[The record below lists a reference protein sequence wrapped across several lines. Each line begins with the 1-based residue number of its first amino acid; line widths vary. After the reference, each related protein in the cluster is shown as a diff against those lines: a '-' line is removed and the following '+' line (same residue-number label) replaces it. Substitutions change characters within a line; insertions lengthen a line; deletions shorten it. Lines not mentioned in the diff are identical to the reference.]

1 MTPMSLVSRRSAF
14 VVLPFV
20 LLVAAACERENGP
33 DAYGNVEAVEVVV
46 GAESGGLVEAFAPQ
60 EGSRL
65 AAGEIVGAIETTRL
79 ALESDQ
85 ISAQAMVAASR
96 LEEIARQVD
105 AIEVEREIARRGY
118 ERTRRLADQRAA
130 TARDLDQAE
139 RELRLA
145 GERIEVARAQA
156 ATVRREVE
164 AIEAR
169 RAEVAERI
177 DQGRIVNPI
186 AGTVL
191 ATHVRAGE
199 VVQAGQP
206 LYRIADLGTLEVR
219 AYVSGG
225 QLGAVTIGRPVRVAV
240 DVGAG
245 ERRTLPGT
253 ITWVSPDA
261 EFTPTP
267 IQTREERVDLVY
279 AVKIRVANPDGLLK
293 IGMPV
298 EVELAPAG
306 DGR

>member
-1 MTPMSLVSRRSAF
+1 MSRSSRGVAL
-14 VVLPFV
+14 VVLSFV
-20 LLVAAACERENGP
+20 LLPNAACDREAEP

-46 GAESGGLVEAFAPQ
+46 GAEASGLVETFAPR

-65 AAGEIVGAIETTRL
+65 AAGEVVGTIETTRL
-79 ALESDQ
+79 ALEGEQ
-85 ISAQAMVAASR
+85 VAAQAAVAASR
-96 LEEIARQVD
+96 LGEIARQID

-130 TARDLDQAE
+130 TARELDQAE
-139 RELRLA
+139 RELRLT
-145 GERIEVARAQA
+145 GERIEIARAQA

-177 DQGRIVNPI
+177 DEGRITNPVD
-186 AGTVL
+186 GTVL

-206 LYRIADLGTLEVR
+206 LYRIADLESLEVR

-225 QLGAVTIGRPVRVAV
+225 QLASVAVGRPVGVTV

-245 ERRTLPGT
+245 ERRSLPGT
-253 ITWVSPDA
+253 ITWISPDA

-267 IQTREERVDLVY
+267 IQTREERADLVY
-279 AVKIRVANPDGLLK
+279 AVKVRVANPDGLLK
-293 IGMPV
+293 IGMPA
-298 EVELAPAG
+298 EVELAPP
-306 DGR
+306 DGGR